1 MSTGAEAREEGAPPE
16 EAEGLAGP
24 RCQVFA
30 WGNGP
35 GVPIRD
41 GGAKIVPTDAD
52 LFEEAGLNTA
62 AQLKLSLGQTAAF
75 AVTATG
81 QAYSWGS
88 TTMRGQAADTSTD
101 RLPRLLISLSS
112 RHVEKIAAGQRH
124 ALSIV
129 RGGAVYSWGHQEG
142 NVTPLG
148 HGDQHPT
155 GEPRLIQSFVG
166 TPIKDVAAGKDWSM
180 ALSEEG
186 RVYTVRTRSD
196 IIEPELSGSLWL
208 R

>member
-1 MSTGAEAREEGAPPE
+1 M
-16 EAEGLAGP
+16 
-24 RCQVFA
+24 
-30 WGNGP
+30 
-35 GVPIRD
+35 
-41 GGAKIVPTDAD
+41 PTDAD